1 MRVGIIT
8 YHFAEN
14 YGSAFQSY
22 ALSAYL
28 NTLDGIDAFLL
39 DYVTDRQQMN
49 NSLYGHRKGL
59 AKVAL
64 AAAYLPFHAWRSR
77 KRKRFQLF
85 ASEVYTLSRRL
96 KTVEQLQRFANGID
110 DPSEAC
116 DVLVSGSDQV
126 WNPLITDFDDA
137 FFFPFSSTGR
147 KVGYAISLGPAVGE
161 DIRPFQNEAKDFD
174 SISCREKAA
183 ADVLDKLGLNV
194 DRVVCDPVFLVGAD
208 EWRKLANKSA
218 VNYAKAK
225 PYVACYFLNK
235 PNMGTYFKWA
245 RSIASKLGLELRI
258 VNAAYSKLTLQK
270 GVILDS
276 GPFEFLNL
284 FMNAEFVCT
293 DSFHGTA
300 FSVIFEKQFLSFDR
314 ASGSTDARK
323 SDLLNALDM
332 QDRLMRVGEYN
343 GDCPEPIQED
353 RFEKCRQLKQ
363 SYVRSSIDFINE
375 EIAGI
380 SNEN

>member
-1 MRVGIIT
+1 MRIGIIT

-28 NTLDGIDAFLL
+28 NSIDGLDAFLL
-39 DYVTDRQQMN
+39 DYVTDRQEMN

-59 AKVAL
+59 VKVAL
-64 AAAYLPFHAWRSR
+64 AAAYLPFHTWRSR

-85 ASEVYTLSRRL
+85 ASQHYSLSRRL
-96 KTVEQLQRFANGID
+96 KNVEQLQRFANGID

-126 WNPLITDFDDA
+126 WNPLITDFDEA
-137 FFFPFSSTGR
+137 FFFPFSSNGK
-147 KVGYAISLGPAVGE
+147 KVGYAISLGPAVGN
-161 DIRPFQNEAKDFD
+161 DIRPFLNDAKDFS
-174 SISCREKAA
+174 SISSRERGA
-183 ADVLDKLGLNV
+183 ADVLIDLGLNV

-218 VNYAKAK
+218 VNYANVK
-225 PYVACYFLNK
+225 PYIACYFLNK
-235 PNMGTYFKWA
+235 PNMSTYFKWA
-245 RSIASKLGLELRI
+245 HSIASELGLELRI
-258 VNAAYSKLTLQK
+258 VNAAYSKHTFQK

-276 GPFEFLNL
+276 GPLEFLNL

-300 FSVIFEKQFLSFDR
+300 FSTIFEKQFLSFDR
-314 ASGSTDARK
+314 ANGCTDARK

-332 QDRLMRVGEYN
+332 QDRLMRVGEYH